1 MPHSSR
7 SLVLKAPILLIYE
20 FIEKKSENILENF
33 IIDITGKSPSPPRKE
48 VVSKDPPTKLESFV
62 DFGWGRTMHI
72 SFNLRSLSE
81 SLTEVHY
88 IIDIGGMYEFLYG
101 IRIEVLMDL
110 VFYSML
116 KSFEAG
122 YIASSDKNK

>member
-1 MPHSSR
+1 MPQSSR
-7 SLVLKAPILLIYE
+7 TLVLKVPILLVYD
-20 FIEKKSENILENF
+20 FIEKGSENILKNF
-33 IIDITGKSPSPPRKE
+33 MIDITGKSPSPPRKE
-48 VVSKDPPTKLESFV
+48 VVSKDPPTKLGSFA
-62 DFGWGRTMHI
+62 DFGWGRTMHF

-88 IIDIGGMYEFLYG
+88 VIDIGGMYEFLYG
-101 IRIEVLMDL
+101 IRIEVLTDL

-122 YIASSDKNK
+122 YVASSGKNK

>member
-1 MPHSSR
+1 MPRSSR
-7 SLVLKAPILLIYE
+7 TIVLKVPIQLVYD
-20 FIEKKSENILENF
+20 FIEKESENILKNF
-33 IIDITGKSPSPPRKE
+33 VTDITSKSPKPPRKE
-48 VVSKDPPTKLESFV
+48 VVSKDPPTKLETFA
-62 DFGWGRTMHI
+62 DFGWGRTMHL

-101 IRIEVLMDL
+101 IKYELILD
-110 VFYSML
+110 FGYYSML

-122 YIASSDKNK
+122 YIASSDKK